1 MWYNCNRKEH
11 KKKGDNNMFADEE
24 KRTNTGL
31 DEERNYY
38 DSYFEEE
45 ETKEATAKKV
55 TIAEPEEPKK
65 FEFSLKNIVILTSLA
80 AIILAVLASMF
91 SSVGVYVVYA
101 IFHWLGSFCLMG
113 ALGCYITQIIKN
125 HTLTFEPQL
134 VMLLLATFVVLV

>member
-45 ETKEATAKKV
+45 TKEVTAKKV